1 MWFVCCW
8 LCYPSSA
15 MKVEDTRQ
23 EFPGLGD
30 KVFLDAAC
38 VSLTPT
44 RARAA
49 VAGFLDMAVECRAAD
64 ASSHHIQ
71 MDMLRAEPIE
81 QAALLLRAPAEN
93 IALIEST
100 THGLNIAAN
109 ALGPEILG
117 RGDNVLIADTEFLQ
131 VAIPWEMKRKHAGA
145 LVRPVRSDA
154 GVLTTEAFERAVD
167 ARTRAICVSSVQWCT
182 GNRLDMRALGEL
194 CRDRGIW
201 LIVDAIQ
208 ELGALSVD
216 TRAQYADFI
225 IAGGHKWLNAPFG
238 CGVMYLSDRALREL
252 EPRSHGYLAMAEPE
266 GGWAE
271 YFRTPEITP
280 YRDYAFV
287 RTAKRFEIAGTA
299 NYPGAVGLGASLRMI
314 NEVGIESV
322 ERKVRDLTDLLH
334 RELAGTRARL
344 VSAREPAA
352 RSGITVFRWSDTPAQ
367 DRALVE
373 EVIRNKVYISVRYTS
388 NVGGIRVSTHFFN
401 NEEDVLRLVHT
412 LKRCGDEG

>member
-1 MWFVCCW
+1 MQ
-8 LCYPSSA
+8 
-15 MKVEDTRQ
+15 VEDTRQ

-49 VAGFLDMAVECRAAD
+49 IAEFLDLAVECRAAD
-64 ASSHHIQ
+64 ASAHHIQ
-71 MDMLRAEPIE
+71 MDMLRGDAIA
-81 QAALLLRAPAEN
+81 QAARLLCAPPEH

-109 ALGPEILG
+109 ALRLG
-117 RGDNVLIADTEFLQ
+117 KGDNVLIADTEFLQ
-131 VAIPWEMKRKHAGA
+131 VAIPWQMKVKEGVE
-145 LVRPVRSDA
+145 VRPVRSEA
-154 GVLTTEAFERAVD
+154 GVLTTEAFERMVD

-194 CRDRGIW
+194 CRARGIW

-208 ELGALSVD
+208 ELGAMVVD

-238 CGVMYLSDRALREL
+238 CGVMYVSDRVLREL
-252 EPRSHGYLAMAEPE
+252 EPDSYGYLAMAEPE

-287 RTAKRFEIAGTA
+287 RAAKRFEIAGTA
-299 NYPGAVGLGASLRMI
+299 NYPGAVGLGASLQLI
-314 NEVGIESV
+314 NQVGIAAV
-322 ERKVRDLTDLLH
+322 ERRIRDLTDLLH
-334 RELAGTRARL
+334 RELASTRARL
-344 VSAREPAA
+344 VSAPDPAA

-373 EVIRNKVYISVRYTS
+373 EIIRHKVYISVRYTS
-388 NVGGIRVSTHFFN
+388 NIGGIRVSSHFFN
-401 NEEDVLRLVHT
+401 SEEDVLRLVHT
-412 LKRCGDEG
+412 LRRCGGEG